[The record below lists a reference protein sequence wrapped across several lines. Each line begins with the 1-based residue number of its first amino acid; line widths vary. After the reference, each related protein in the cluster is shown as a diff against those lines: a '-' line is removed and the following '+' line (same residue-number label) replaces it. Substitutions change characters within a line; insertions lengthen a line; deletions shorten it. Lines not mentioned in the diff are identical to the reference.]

1 MSKGNAA
8 QSSVVRYATLSMFW
22 GALAAAA
29 YLLLP
34 WVPSTTSQSVPSF
47 VNWLWPDTKYET
59 GASYVG
65 ALATHG
71 LTQFNGGQSSSL
83 TGDPVA
89 LLLFILALLI
99 PVAIAGVI
107 LTGLFARL
115 RVPPMT
121 LARAHTI
128 TGFVG
133 LLGMLSLFLTFVI
146 LNKTD
151 QQAFLTVL
159 GITVLTSIVGR
170 LQPRIRQ
177 AFQQRPT
184 LSSIG
189 TLIIAY
195 ATFWLANQT
204 TLPAVILKQ
213 IGLWVN
219 LAAFAVV
226 IYSGF
231 SLQRSAR
238 RAKK

>member
-151 QQAFLTVL
+151 QQAF
-159 GITVLTSIVGR
+159 
-170 LQPRIRQ
+170 
-177 AFQQRPT
+177 
-184 LSSIG
+184 
-189 TLIIAY
+189 
-195 ATFWLANQT
+195 
-204 TLPAVILKQ
+204 
-213 IGLWVN
+213 
-219 LAAFAVV
+219 
-226 IYSGF
+226 
-231 SLQRSAR
+231 
-238 RAKK
+238 